1 MKGDRRAEA
10 DGGTFPGRARRTPA
24 RIELSLLSRAFSP
37 HKAPPDIARRALCC
51 ATASSSCA
59 FGWQAESEN
68 ETDKVKRAPFNQVIK
83 PQIRPRSIA
92 EHTVRV
98 ARNAT
103 QAGLR
108 GRTFTHQ
115 QDSAH
120 RARRVDEPAAAP
132 CARGQPRLLDI
143 GEAQACRLEADRPGV
158 RPLQGTYS
166 HAPTPSNTAFARAFI
181 FKLAILATT
190 LVLVASSS
198 MRCAQTRRN
207 IEDSSTKRA
216 CLHCAPQE
224 HPLTAPDPQNSL

>member
-132 CARGQPRLLDI
+132 CARDFSTSVKRKLADSKRTG
-143 GEAQACRLEADRPGV
+143 QACDRCKV
-158 RPLQGTYS
+158 R
-166 HAPTPSNTAFARAFI
+166 TPMRQHQ
-181 FKLAILATT
+181 AILHLRA
-190 LVLVASSS
+190 LSSS
-198 MRCAQTRRN
+198 N
-207 IEDSSTKRA
+207 
-216 CLHCAPQE
+216 
-224 HPLTAPDPQNSL
+224 